1 MASILAFQ
9 TARRRIPVR
18 RRFPCPRALL
28 METAAVPGDLVRR
41 IQAGDRRA
49 EGELVERYG
58 EGLAF
63 LLRRWARTQ
72 DAASDLYQETFRLA
86 LEKIRRG
93 EVRDP
98 DRLPGFLRSL
108 AKNLSIDY
116 YRRETRRGDREA
128 SIEAT
133 GELPLPDS
141 EPGQLGNLL
150 RQEKIGLVRR
160 LLSELSVERD
170 REILIRFYLH
180 EEDKER
186 IREDLGLS
194 RPEFNV
200 VLFRARRR
208 YQALVEKALG
218 GRVEV

>member
-1 MASILAFQ
+1 
-9 TARRRIPVR
+9 
-18 RRFPCPRALL
+18 
-28 METAAVPGDLVRR
+28 MEPAAVPGDLVRR
-41 IQAGDRRA
+41 IQAGDRQA

-63 LLRRWARTQ
+63 LLRRWARDR
-72 DAASDLYQETFRLA
+72 DAAADLYQETFRLA

-128 SIEAT
+128 PIEAT
-133 GELPLPDS
+133 GDLPDD
-141 EPGQLGNLL
+141 EPGQLGKLL

-160 LLSELSVERD
+160 LLSELSLERD

-218 GRVEV
+218 GQVEV

>member
-1 MASILAFQ
+1 MVGRVLVFEAG
-9 TARRRIPVR
+9 
-18 RRFPCPRALL
+18 RFPGGRRVL
-28 METAAVPGDLVRR
+28 MEPAAAPGDLVFR
-41 IQAGDRRA
+41 IRAGDRRA

-86 LEKIRRG
+86 LEKIRQD

-108 AKNLSIDY
+108 AKNLCIDY

-128 SIEAT
+128 PIEST
-133 GELPLPDS
+133 GELPWP
-141 EPGQLGNLL
+141 EAETGQLGKLL
-150 RQEKIGLVRR
+150 REEKIGLVRR
-160 LLSELSVERD
+160 LLSELPVERD
-170 REILIRFYLH
+170 RQILTRFYLQ

-194 RPEFNV
+194 RAEFNV
-200 VLFRARRR
+200 VLFRARKR
-208 YQALVEKALG
+208 YQALFEKAVE

>member
-1 MASILAFQ
+1 MGIVLAFQ
-9 TARRRIPVR
+9 KARRYTQVR
-18 RRFPCPRALL
+18 RRFPGPRGLL
-28 METAAVPGDLVRR
+28 MEPAAVPGDLVRR
-41 IQAGDRRA
+41 IQAGDRAA
-49 EGELVERYG
+49 ESELVERYG

-63 LLRRWARTQ
+63 LLRRWARDR

-98 DRLPGFLRSL
+98 DRLSAFLRSL

-116 YRRETRRGDREA
+116 YRRQSRRGDREA
-128 SIEAT
+128 SIEET
-133 GELPLPDS
+133 GELPLPDP
-141 EPGQLGNLL
+141 EPGQLGKLL

-160 LLSELSVERD
+160 LLSELSLERD

-208 YQALVEKALG
+208 YQALFEKALA
-218 GRVEV
+218 GRVEA

>member
-1 MASILAFQ
+1 
-9 TARRRIPVR
+9 
-18 RRFPCPRALL
+18 
-28 METAAVPGDLVRR
+28 MEPAAAPGDLVFR

-49 EGELVERYG
+49 EAELVERYG

-63 LLRRWARTQ
+63 LLRRWARTH

-86 LEKIRRG
+86 LEKIRKG

-98 DRLPGFLRSL
+98 ERLPAFLRSL

-128 SIEAT
+128 PIEEA
-133 GELPLPDS
+133 ELPLP
-141 EPGQLGNLL
+141 EVEAGQLGRLL
-150 RQEKIGLVRR
+150 RQEKIGLVHR
-160 LLSELSVERD
+160 LLAELPLERD
-170 REILIRFYLH
+170 RQILTRFYLQ

-194 RPEFNV
+194 SAEFNV

-208 YQALVEKALG
+208 YQALFEKA
-218 GRVEV
+218 VESRAVV

>member
-1 MASILAFQ
+1 MVLAFQ
-9 TARRRIPVR
+9 TARRHTRER
-18 RRFPCPRALL
+18 HLSRAQGRLL
-28 METAAVPGDLVRR
+28 MDPVAFPGDLVRR
-41 IQAGDRRA
+41 IQAGDLAA
-49 EGELVERYG
+49 ESELVERYG

-63 LLRRWARTQ
+63 LLRRWARDQ

-98 DRLPGFLRSL
+98 DRLPAFLRSL

-116 YRRETRRGDREA
+116 YRRETRRGSRED
-128 SIEAT
+128 SIEDTVA
-133 GELPLPDS
+133 LPLPES
-141 EPGQLGNLL
+141 EPDQLGRLL
-150 RQEKIGLVRR
+150 REEKIGLVRR
-160 LLSELSVERD
+160 LLSELSLERD
-170 REILIRFYLH
+170 REILIRFYIH

-208 YQALVEKALG
+208 YQTLFEKALANRG
-218 GRVEV
+218 ET